1 MGCDVVIVAGFGFRG
16 AATSQS
22 LQSALFAAK
31 GSHTPDCIATLSDKA
46 HALKPLSAALGI
58 PIIVLTAADIETAEP
73 KTQSGASLRAR
84 NTGSVA
90 EATALA
96 AAGPGAQLLAPRSI
110 SDDRMAT
117 CALAEG
123 PDR

>member
-1 MGCDVVIVAGFGFRG
+1 MIAAGFGFRG
-16 AATSQS
+16 AATTKS
-22 LQSALFAAK
+22 LQSALNAAT
-31 GSHTPDCIATLSDKA
+31 GRYAPDCIATIADKVTALQALSVA
-46 HALKPLSAALGI
+46 TGLPVVS
-58 PIIVLTAADIETAEP
+58 LTAADIAT
-73 KTQSGASLRAR
+73 TQTQTRSAASLRAR

-90 EATALA
+90 EAAALA
-96 AAGPGAQLLAPRSI
+96 AAGPNARLLAPRSI

>member
-1 MGCDVVIVAGFGFRG
+1 MIAAGFGFRG
-16 AATSQS
+16 AATTDS
-22 LQSALFAAK
+22 LQSALKAAT
-31 GSHTPDCIATLSDKA
+31 GRYTPDCIATIADKA
-46 HALKPLSAALGI
+46 TALQGLSAATGL
-58 PIIVLTAADIETAEP
+58 PVVSLTAADIAATQT
-73 KTQSGASLRAR
+73 KTRSAASLRAR

-90 EATALA
+90 EAAALA
-96 AAGPGAQLLAPRSI
+96 AAGPNARLLAPRSI